1 MDWTNRD
8 SNPGRNHGLISSPK
22 RQDVI
27 CIPPRVLFKRC
38 RGLLLSG
45 VKLPEREAD
54 HSFPFTAEG
63 KKEFLELSLYSAYVP
78 SWHKHG
84 KISFTRKVNA
94 SGAVVSAFL
103 TVGSN
108 RY

>member
-1 MDWTNRD
+1 MNERRSQIT
-8 SNPGRNHGLISSPK
+8 SSPK
-22 RQDVI
+22 RQDDI
-27 CIPPRVLFKRC
+27 CVPPRVLFNRC